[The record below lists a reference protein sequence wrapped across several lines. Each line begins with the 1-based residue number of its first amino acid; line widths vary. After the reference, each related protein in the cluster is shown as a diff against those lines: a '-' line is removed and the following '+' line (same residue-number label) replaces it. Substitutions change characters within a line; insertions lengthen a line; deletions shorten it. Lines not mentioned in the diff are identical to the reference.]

1 MCVWLVYAAASV
13 IPGVCCRA
21 YVAEYSG
28 CELPALL
35 SAGFIDNFLY
45 FIPISFF
52 RNRGR
57 AVLAAVSLRM
67 DNSIYTLSD
76 WRFDE
81 KKRPVLICCIQLI
94 E

>member
-1 MCVWLVYAAASV
+1 MCVWLVYAVASV
-13 IPGVCCRA
+13 IPGVCCRVS
-21 YVAEYSG
+21 VAEYSG
-28 CELPALL
+28 RKLPALL
-35 SAGFIDNFLY
+35 SAGFIDNVFR
-45 FIPISFF
+45 FIAVSLWCK
-52 RNRGR
+52 RGH